1 MHLSIQPKENVICV
15 SMKSLKSFL
24 TKEIIYLTKGQS
36 SLTSVDIRANLPFY
50 NMIARTKSYVSLWYF
65 LLYFHWSLRFGLRG
79 FCFALCFPKQKSS
92 NSNRLFHCRILQGIF
107 PVKAIRKWRHLFV
120 WILIHCNLFVIRYMF
135 WLKIA
140 IRHETLSI
148 KT

>member
-1 MHLSIQPKENVICV
+1 
-15 SMKSLKSFL
+15 MKSLKSL
-24 TKEIIYLTKGQS
+24 HTKEIIYLTKGQS
-36 SLTSVDIRANLPFY
+36 LLTSVEIRINLPFY
-50 NMIARTKSYVSLWYF
+50 NMIARTKSYVFTAIF
-65 LLYFHWSLRFGLRG
+65 LTVFPLEQRFGLRG
-79 FCFALCFPKQKSS
+79 FCFVLCFPKQKSS

-107 PVKAIRKWRHLFV
+107 PVKTIRKWRHLFV